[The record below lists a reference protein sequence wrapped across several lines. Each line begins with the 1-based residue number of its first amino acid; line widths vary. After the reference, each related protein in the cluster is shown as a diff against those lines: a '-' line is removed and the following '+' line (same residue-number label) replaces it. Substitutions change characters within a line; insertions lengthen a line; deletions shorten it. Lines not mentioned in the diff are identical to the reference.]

1 MSFVRVSEVLVPG
14 TRCECPKT
22 AGGFLAALG
31 GGLPFE
37 VGRVTEVPGTLET
50 VLLARLPPRVG
61 VKVR

>member
-1 MSFVRVSEVLVPG
+1 MLVPG